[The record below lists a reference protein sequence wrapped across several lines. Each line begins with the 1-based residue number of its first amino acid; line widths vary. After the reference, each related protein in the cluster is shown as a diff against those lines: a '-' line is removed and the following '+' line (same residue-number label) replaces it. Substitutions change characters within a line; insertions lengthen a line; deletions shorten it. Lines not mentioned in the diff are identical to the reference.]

1 MHNNEHTY
9 FKQVATQ
16 RKASR
21 KRETLLGKKQKKKK
35 KRKKKK
41 KKGPECKPLIYNP
54 ATAIIFKI

>member
-21 KRETLLGKKQKKKK
+21 KRETSFGNEP
-35 KRKKKK
+35 KRK

>member
-1 MHNNEHTY
+1 MYQISLDLVKVSTNILKLQNLSMHNNEHTY

-21 KRETLLGKKQKKKK
+21 KRETSFGNEP

-41 KKGPECKPLIYNP
+41 RP
-54 ATAIIFKI
+54 

>member
-21 KRETLLGKKQKKKK
+21 KRETSFGNEPKRKK

-41 KKGPECKPLIYNP
+41 KKEKKKKKKRP
-54 ATAIIFKI
+54 